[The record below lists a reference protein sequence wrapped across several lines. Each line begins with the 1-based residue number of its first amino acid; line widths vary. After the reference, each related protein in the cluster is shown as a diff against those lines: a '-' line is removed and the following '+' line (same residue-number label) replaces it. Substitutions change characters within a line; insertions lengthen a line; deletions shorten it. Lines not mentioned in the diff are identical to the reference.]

1 MSNQFGPAK
10 HGYIAR
16 GHDELKVPLLPS
28 VSQINNSERLS
39 VSYVTGR
46 SHNVSP
52 ILISGQT
59 LSNILERG
67 KKPKSKRK
75 STTKSDLSEKD
86 PEDEL
91 DEKKSPS

>member
-1 MSNQFGPAK
+1 
-10 HGYIAR
+10 
-16 GHDELKVPLLPS
+16 
-28 VSQINNSERLS
+28 
-39 VSYVTGR
+39 
-46 SHNVSP
+46 
-52 ILISGQT
+52 
-59 LSNILERG
+59 LERG